1 MGVDRGMHVLEIS
14 HAPHRE
20 EGQNN
25 IPTVLHWGTVE
36 PLLAATNHRG
46 RNVIIERLADG
57 KFRLEITAAQ
67 PTVQDHIG

>member
-1 MGVDRGMHVLEIS
+1 MGVDRGVHTLEIS

-36 PLLAATNHRG
+36 PLLAATNHTG
-46 RNVIIERLADG
+46 RNVIIERLGDG
-57 KFRLEITAAQ
+57 TFRLEITAAQ